1 MSIKNDIR
9 DQIKSAIR
17 HYDFEEAISEAMD
30 EIDLEELINQ
40 KITQRIR
47 NVDIEPLV
55 TSLVAD
61 LIDEQLDDIDIEGEV
76 LSALQEEFED

>member
-30 EIDLEELINQ
+30 EIDLEKLITQ

-47 NVDIEPLV
+47 DVDIEPLV

-76 LSALQEEFED
+76 LGALQEEFED

>member
-9 DQIKSAIR
+9 EQIKSAIR
-17 HYDFEEAISEAMD
+17 HYNFEEAISEAMD
-30 EIDLEELINQ
+30 EIDLEELITQ

-47 NVDIEPLV
+47 DVDIEPLV

-76 LSALQEEFED
+76 LSALQEEFEG

>member
-17 HYDFEEAISEAMD
+17 HYDFEEAINEAMD
-30 EIDLEELINQ
+30 EIDLEELITL

-47 NVDIEPLV
+47 DVDIEPLV

-61 LIDEQLDDIDIEGEV
+61 LIDEQLDDLDIEDEV
-76 LSALQEEFED
+76 LGALQEEFES

>member
-1 MSIKNDIR
+1 MSIKNNIR

-17 HYDFEEAISEAMD
+17 HYGFEEAISEAMD
-30 EIDLEELINQ
+30 EIDLEELITQ

-47 NVDIEPLV
+47 DVDIEPLV

-61 LIDEQLDDIDIEGEV
+61 LIDEQLDDLDIEGEV

>member
-1 MSIKNDIR
+1 MSIKNNIR

-17 HYDFEEAISEAMD
+17 HYGFEEAISEAMD
-30 EIDLEELINQ
+30 EIDLEELITQ

-47 NVDIEPLV
+47 DVDIEPLV

-76 LSALQEEFED
+76 LSALQEEFEE

>member
-30 EIDLEELINQ
+30 EIDLEELITQ

-47 NVDIEPLV
+47 DVDIGPLV

-61 LIDEQLDDIDIEGEV
+61 LIDEQLDNIDIEGEV

>member
-9 DQIKSAIR
+9 EQIKSAIR
-17 HYDFEEAISEAMD
+17 HYNFEEAISEAMD
-30 EIDLEELINQ
+30 EIDLEELITQ

-47 NVDIEPLV
+47 DVDIEPLV

-76 LSALQEEFED
+76 LGALQEEFED

>member
-17 HYDFEEAISEAMD
+17 HYDFDEAISEAME
-30 EIDLEELINQ
+30 EIDLEDLITQ

-47 NVDIEPLV
+47 DVDIEPLV

-61 LIDEQLDDIDIEGEV
+61 LIDEQLDDIDNEGEV

>member
-17 HYDFEEAISEAMD
+17 HYDFEEAISEAME
-30 EIDLEELINQ
+30 EIDLEDLITQ

-47 NVDIEPLV
+47 DVDIEPLV

-61 LIDEQLDDIDIEGEV
+61 LIDEQLDDLDIEGEV
-76 LSALQEEFED
+76 LGALQEEFES

>member
-1 MSIKNDIR
+1 MSIKNAIR

-30 EIDLEELINQ
+30 EIDLEELIAQ

-47 NVDIEPLV
+47 DVDIEPLV

>member
-9 DQIKSAIR
+9 EQIKSTIR
-17 HYDFEEAISEAMD
+17 HYDFEEAISEAKD
-30 EIDLEELINQ
+30 EIDLEELITQ

-47 NVDIEPLV
+47 DVDIEPLV

>member
-30 EIDLEELINQ
+30 EIDLEELIIQ

-47 NVDIEPLV
+47 DVDIEPLV

>member
-9 DQIKSAIR
+9 EQIKRAI
-17 HYDFEEAISEAMD
+17 HHFDFEDAISTAM
-30 EIDLEELINQ
+30 ESIDIEEMVSQKISQRIKDIDFEPMVAELIG
-40 KITQRIR
+40 
-47 NVDIEPLV
+47 
-55 TSLVAD
+55 D

>member
-1 MSIKNDIR
+1 MSIKSDIR

-17 HYDFEEAISEAMD
+17 HYDFEEAISDAMD
-30 EIDLEELINQ
+30 EIDLEELIIQ

-47 NVDIEPLV
+47 DVDIEPLV

-76 LSALQEEFED
+76 LGALQEEFED